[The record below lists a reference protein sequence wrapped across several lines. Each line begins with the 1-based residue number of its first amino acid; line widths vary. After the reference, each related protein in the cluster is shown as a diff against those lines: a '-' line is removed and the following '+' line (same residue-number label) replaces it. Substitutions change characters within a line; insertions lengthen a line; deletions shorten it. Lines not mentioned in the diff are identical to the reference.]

1 MAIRIDL
8 RLPSRLPD
16 KRVVLRDVA
25 IVADA
30 QNLADVRTW
39 LLRLHRSIA
48 IAKADEEQSVLVPRE
63 PRAVTAA
70 GRPNRAACR
79 DPRVVV
85 SASTPAARGVRVG

>member
-8 RLPSRLPD
+8 RLPSRLPH
-16 KRVVLRDVA
+16 KRVVLRDAA

-39 LLRLHRSIA
+39 LLRLHRGIA

-70 GRPNRAACR
+70 GRPDRATCR
-79 DPRVVV
+79 DLGVIV
-85 SASTPAARGVRVG
+85 ALAAPAARGVRVG